1 MKSKL
6 GIDFDKVGHAREM
19 ARKIADQVQDFVDG
33 YTTVAVER
41 TLCRLLGIDGVDVHA
56 VPLPNILVDEL
67 KEKNVLGEG
76 ILFFLG
82 NVMVETGMTPQE
94 IAEQVAAGKVDVTRV
109 PVCTPGQREKALQP
123 YIEASIRRIS
133 DNRKR
138 RENYIATIGEG
149 AKPYLYVIVATG
161 NIYEDVVQAQA
172 AARQGADV
180 IAVIRTTGQS
190 LLDYVPYGATTEGFG
205 GTFATQENF
214 RIMRKALDEVGEEVG
229 RYIRLCNY
237 CSGLCMPEIAVMGA
251 LEGLDVML
259 NDALYGILFRDINM
273 QRTLVDQFMSR
284 VINGFAGVI
293 INTGEDNYLTTADAV
308 EEAHTVLAS
317 DLINEQL
324 ALLAG
329 LPEEQMGLGHAF
341 EMDPMLENGFLYEL
355 AQAQMTREIF
365 PKATLKYMPPT
376 KFMTGNIFRGHIQD
390 ALFNMIGIWTSQGI
404 QLLGM
409 PTEAI
414 HTPFMSDRYLS
425 IENARY
431 IFNNMKNIG
440 DEVVFKE
447 NGIIQNRAKEVLDK
461 ATVLLEKIERE
472 GLFTALEKGI
482 FADIKRPKNGGKGL
496 DGVCAKGKNYILT
509 DGLYAIIQHGKI
521 YLPIRS
527 ECRSL
532 YGKGIIIANLTD
544 KRKEPVKI
552 NPALSDRK
560 RFQLSPL
567 HIAATIIIH
576 MKMPDMMLLP

>member
-1 MKSKL
+1 MQHSSKL
-6 GIDFDKVGHAREM
+6 GLDFEKVESARSV
-19 ARKIADQVQDFVDG
+19 AKKIAEDVQQFVDR

-41 TLCRLLGIDGVDVHA
+41 TLCRLIGIDGVDENA
-56 VPLPNILVDEL
+56 VPLPNVVVEEVR
-67 KEKNVLGEG
+67 EKGTLGEG
-76 ILFFLG
+76 ILFFIG
-82 NVMVETGMTPQE
+82 NAMIETGLSPQQ
-94 IAEQVAAGKVDVTRV
+94 IAEKVAAGELDLTQL
-109 PVCTPGQREKALQP
+109 PIHPSQQIHEALQP
-123 YIEASIRRIS
+123 AIDACIERINARKARRAHYL
-133 DNRKR
+133 
-138 RENYIATIGEG
+138 ETLGEG
-149 AKPYLYVIVATG
+149 PKPYLYVIVATG

-172 AARQGADV
+172 AARQGADI

-237 CSGLCMPEIAVMGA
+237 CSGLCMPEIAAMGA

-308 EEAHTVLAS
+308 EQAHTVLAS

-324 ALLAG
+324 AKIAG
-329 LPEEQMGLGHAF
+329 LAEEQMGLGHAF
-341 EMDPMLENGFLYEL
+341 EMDPMLENGFLFEL

-365 PKATLKYMPPT
+365 PRATLKYMPPT

-425 IENARY
+425 IENAKY

-440 DEVVFKE
+440 DEVEYKKG
-447 NGIIQNRAKEVLDK
+447 GIIQRRAQEVLDK
-461 ATVLLEKIERE
+461 TLVLLQNIEKE

-496 DGVCAKGKNYILT
+496 AGVV
-509 DGLYAIIQHGKI
+509 
-521 YLPIRS
+521 
-527 ECRSL
+527 
-532 YGKGIIIANLTD
+532 GKGNNYYNPFIERMLL
-544 KRKEPVKI
+544 KRK
-552 NPALSDRK
+552 
-560 RFQLSPL
+560 
-567 HIAATIIIH
+567 
-576 MKMPDMMLLP
+576 